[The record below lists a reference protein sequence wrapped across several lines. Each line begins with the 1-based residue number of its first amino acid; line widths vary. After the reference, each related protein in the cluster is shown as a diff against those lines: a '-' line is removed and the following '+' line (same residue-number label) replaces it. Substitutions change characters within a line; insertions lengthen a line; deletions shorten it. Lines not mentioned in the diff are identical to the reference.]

1 MLASVNHFLP
11 LTTIR
16 RQRLLPTSGRLL
28 VTTGQKVAP
37 NDVIAEANLSPQHA
51 LLEVGR
57 ALGLTAEEVDPYI
70 QRKMG
75 ERVTKGDVIAGPVGV
90 LNRTVRAPQDG
101 RIVAIGEGQVLMELE
116 GPLFQLRAGL
126 AGTITDLIEDRG
138 AVVEATGAL
147 IQGMWGNGQSDK
159 SLLTVL
165 SRAPGDEFT
174 PGQLDVS
181 HRGAVILCGTCQR
194 EEVLQAAIDLP
205 VRGIILASMPARLA
219 PLALKAPFPILLV
232 EGFGKMPMNQ
242 VAYTLLSTNEQRE
255 VVVNAVTMD
264 RVTGDRPEVVIPLPT
279 STPVP
284 PPPETDIFAP
294 GQTVLIRCGPHVAR
308 AGTIATLKSDLVA
321 FPGGAKAAAA
331 VVRLQNGDQVVVP
344 LANLDVIE

>member
-16 RQRLLPTSGRLL
+16 RQRVLPIGGRLL

-37 NDVIAEANLSPQHA
+37 TDVIAEANLAPQHT
-51 LLEVGR
+51 LLEVGH
-57 ALGLTAEEVDPYI
+57 ALGLTPEQVDPHI

-75 ERVTKGDVIAGPVGV
+75 ERVAKGDVIAGPVGV

-101 RIVAIGEGQVLMELE
+101 RIVAIGEGQVLMELD
-116 GPLFQLRAGL
+116 GPLYQLRAGL
-126 AGTITDLIEDRG
+126 AGTVTELIEDRG
-138 AVVEATGAL
+138 AVIEMTGAL
-147 IQGMWGNGQSDK
+147 IQGVWGNDQADK

-165 SRAPGDEFT
+165 SHGPGDELV
-174 PGQLDVS
+174 PGQLNVG
-181 HRGAVILCGTCQR
+181 HRGAVLLCGTCQR
-194 EEVLQAAIDLP
+194 EEVIQAAIDLP
-205 VRGIILASMPARLA
+205 IRGLILASMPARLA
-219 PLALKAPFPILLV
+219 PLALKAPFPIMLV

-242 VAYTLLSTNEQRE
+242 VAYTLLATNEQRE
-255 VVVNAVTMD
+255 VIVNAMALD
-264 RVTGDRPEVVIPLPT
+264 RASGDRPEAIIPLPT

-294 GQTVLIRCGPHVAR
+294 GQTVLVRRGPHAAQ
-308 AGTIATLKSDLVA
+308 AGTVASLKADLVA
-321 FPGGAKAAAA
+321 FPSGVKAAAG
-331 VVRLQNGDQVVVP
+331 VVRLQSGEQVVVP